1 MQIETIGTSSVEIS
15 EGSVQLRIRIEKDKF
30 GKPFFTINSGMDC
43 MKIIPEANNTITLK
57 VGQKKM
63 IYLVLLGLVLLCIV
77 TGHPF
82 LAVLLIVC
90 YFLIRN

>member
-43 MKIIPEANNTITLK
+43 MKVIPESNNSITLEIGK
-57 VGQKKM
+57 
-63 IYLVLLGLVLLCIV
+63 
-77 TGHPF
+77 
-82 LAVLLIVC
+82 
-90 YFLIRN
+90 